1 MKAKVISPTIQEF
14 NGERFY
20 LCGDKYYQHQGLRL
34 HIAVWRYHNGEIPK
48 GYHVHHID
56 EDRSNNQLENLCLLP
71 AGIHSSWHQHREKQR
86 EYQKHHI
93 KDMQE
98 LAAEWHGSEEGIEFH
113 RKHAKEMWE
122 NAEPITYVCTECG
135 KEFQS
140 RHHYGKGENKF
151 CGGNCR
157 AAFRRHNRTDD
168 VDRVCAYCGKTFRV
182 NRYSKAKCCSRD
194 CAVKRRWNK

>member
-1 MKAKVISPTIQEF
+1 MKVKVISPTIQEF

-86 EYQKHHI
+86 EYQKRHI

-140 RHHYGKGENKF
+140 RYHYGKGENKF